1 MASGYLHPVGLDS
14 LEVCRVNPA
23 LRYLE
28 AGFFVHRLHSTY
40 TEYYPVLTKRV
51 KSVLFEAT
59 V

>member
-28 AGFFVHRLHSTY
+28 AGFLFIVCI
-40 TEYYPVLTKRV
+40 VLTQSITR
-51 KSVLFEAT
+51 S
-59 V
+59 